1 MGKQG
6 TLTKAEMQVMNI
18 LWSLP
23 SMKGTI
29 SDVLEGY
36 GEKKP
41 AYTTVATFMKILLN
55 KGYVGFEKLKG
66 TKTQCYYPLITKQE
80 YTRKVL
86 DGVKED
92 LFGGSFSSLVR
103 FFVKEERISE
113 EELKDAALFHFGYPS
128 LMRMMYIDGGGRSF
142 SCRRSSSC
150 RMRMFLFGLWCV
162 SVFISQVWRCRCP
175 SVCTSS
181 SVCIGRYLAVVFGTR
196 AFQTVLRSTV
206 MPVPC
211 RLSVGCTA
219 L

>member
-66 TKTQCYYPLITKQE
+66 TKTQ
-80 YTRKVL
+80 
-86 DGVKED
+86 D
-92 LFGGSFSSLVR
+92 LFGGSLSSLVR

-113 EELKDAALFHFGYPS
+113 EELKEMLEMVERQGDAP
-128 LMRMMYIDGGGRSF
+128 
-142 SCRRSSSC
+142 RR
-150 RMRMFLFGLWCV
+150 
-162 SVFISQVWRCRCP
+162 
-175 SVCTSS
+175 
-181 SVCIGRYLAVVFGTR
+181 A
-196 AFQTVLRSTV
+196 
-206 MPVPC
+206 
-211 RLSVGCTA
+211 
-219 L
+219 

>member
-66 TKTQCYYPLITKQE
+66 TKPQVWP
-80 YTRKVL
+80 TRPY
-86 DGVKED
+86 
-92 LFGGSFSSLVR
+92 GSS
-103 FFVKEERISE
+103 
-113 EELKDAALFHFGYPS
+113 DAAFPYV
-128 LMRMMYIDGGGRSF
+128 I
-142 SCRRSSSC
+142 
-150 RMRMFLFGLWCV
+150 
-162 SVFISQVWRCRCP
+162 I
-175 SVCTSS
+175 
-181 SVCIGRYLAVVFGTR
+181 RYKADKAMSGTK
-196 AFQTVLRSTV
+196 
-206 MPVPC
+206 PI
-211 RLSVGCTA
+211 
-219 L
+219 

>member
-66 TKTQCYYPLITKQE
+66 TIE
-80 YTRKVL
+80 RK
-86 DGVKED
+86 
-92 LFGGSFSSLVR
+92 
-103 FFVKEERISE
+103 
-113 EELKDAALFHFGYPS
+113 
-128 LMRMMYIDGGGRSF
+128 
-142 SCRRSSSC
+142 
-150 RMRMFLFGLWCV
+150 
-162 SVFISQVWRCRCP
+162 P
-175 SVCTSS
+175 SV
-181 SVCIGRYLAVVFGTR
+181 IIL
-196 AFQTVLRSTV
+196 
-206 MPVPC
+206 
-211 RLSVGCTA
+211 
-219 L
+219 

>member
-86 DGVKED
+86 DRVEGGLVRRFVV
-92 LFGGSFSSLVR
+92 LFGSFFCQRGTYLGR
-103 FFVKEERISE
+103 RIERN
-113 EELKDAALFHFGYPS
+113 A
-128 LMRMMYIDGGGRSF
+128 
-142 SCRRSSSC
+142 
-150 RMRMFLFGLWCV
+150 
-162 SVFISQVWRCRCP
+162 
-175 SVCTSS
+175 
-181 SVCIGRYLAVVFGTR
+181 
-196 AFQTVLRSTV
+196 
-206 MPVPC
+206 
-211 RLSVGCTA
+211 
-219 L
+219 

>member
-6 TLTKAEMQVMNI
+6 TLTKVEMQVMNI

-92 LFGGSFSSLVR
+92 LFGGSLSSLVR

-113 EELKDAALFHFGYPS
+113 EELKEMLKMVERQGDEP
-128 LMRMMYIDGGGRSF
+128 
-142 SCRRSSSC
+142 RR
-150 RMRMFLFGLWCV
+150 
-162 SVFISQVWRCRCP
+162 
-175 SVCTSS
+175 T
-181 SVCIGRYLAVVFGTR
+181 
-196 AFQTVLRSTV
+196 
-206 MPVPC
+206 
-211 RLSVGCTA
+211 
-219 L
+219 

>member
-66 TKTQCYYPLITKQE
+66 TKTQCEGGLV
-80 YTRKVL
+80 RRFV
-86 DGVKED
+86 V
-92 LFGGSFSSLVR
+92 LFGSFFCQRGTYLGR
-103 FFVKEERISE
+103 RIERN
-113 EELKDAALFHFGYPS
+113 A
-128 LMRMMYIDGGGRSF
+128 
-142 SCRRSSSC
+142 
-150 RMRMFLFGLWCV
+150 
-162 SVFISQVWRCRCP
+162 
-175 SVCTSS
+175 
-181 SVCIGRYLAVVFGTR
+181 
-196 AFQTVLRSTV
+196 
-206 MPVPC
+206 
-211 RLSVGCTA
+211 
-219 L
+219 

>member
-6 TLTKAEMQVMNI
+6 PLTKAEMQVMNI

-66 TKTQCYYPLITKQE
+66 TKTQ
-80 YTRKVL
+80 
-86 DGVKED
+86 ED
-92 LFGGSFSSLVR
+92 LFGGSLSSLVR

-113 EELKDAALFHFGYPS
+113 EELKEMLEMVERQGDEP
-128 LMRMMYIDGGGRSF
+128 
-142 SCRRSSSC
+142 RR
-150 RMRMFLFGLWCV
+150 
-162 SVFISQVWRCRCP
+162 
-175 SVCTSS
+175 
-181 SVCIGRYLAVVFGTR
+181 A
-196 AFQTVLRSTV
+196 
-206 MPVPC
+206 
-211 RLSVGCTA
+211 
-219 L
+219 